1 MVYYYSVLNKL
12 GILSKTFSGQEIV
25 KPPEP
30 MIRIGSVSVKGSETQ
45 ETVPPLLILIDFVPT
60 SRNQSVYDLVKEM
73 DSILALFDSSFLVI
87 CINKVVTDS
96 FIPA

>member
-1 MVYYYSVLNKL
+1 MMEMQTMVYYYSVLNKL

-45 ETVPPLLILIDFVPT
+45 ETVPPLLILIDF
-60 SRNQSVYDLVKEM
+60 RLHIRRCFK
-73 DSILALFDSSFLVI
+73 
-87 CINKVVTDS
+87 
-96 FIPA
+96 